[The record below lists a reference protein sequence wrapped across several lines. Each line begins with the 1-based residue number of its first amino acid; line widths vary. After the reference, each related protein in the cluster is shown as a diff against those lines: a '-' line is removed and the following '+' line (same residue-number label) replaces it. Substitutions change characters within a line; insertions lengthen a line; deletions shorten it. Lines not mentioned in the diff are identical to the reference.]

1 MWCGG
6 VTGARHTPGGLDFG
20 SAVGEAC
27 PQDVL
32 RLDDGRDEN
41 RREVGLGVRGVWKG
55 KHYPFIRANDLG
67 GQFDEVMDVGAYW
80 LRVDMFGG
88 EGIDPFLLAPPF
100 GW

>member
-1 MWCGG
+1 MGWP
-6 VTGARHTPGGLDFG
+6 T
-20 SAVGEAC
+20 
-27 PQDVL
+27 Q
-32 RLDDGRDEN
+32 GR
-41 RREVGLGVRGVWKG
+41 GVRSSYDA
-55 KHYPFIRANDLG
+55 YPFIRANDLG